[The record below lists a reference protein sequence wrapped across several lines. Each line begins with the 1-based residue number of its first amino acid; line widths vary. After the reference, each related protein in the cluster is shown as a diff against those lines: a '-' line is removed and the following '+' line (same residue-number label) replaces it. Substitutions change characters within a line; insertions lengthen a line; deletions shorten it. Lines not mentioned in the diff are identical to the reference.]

1 MASVKYRVIV
11 DSSGTEKDFMTNV
24 ISYLTGLSSKIA
36 CLNDP
41 DDEYTNASSD
51 HTPSFTF
58 TINGKSILN
67 FTRERE
73 IRYWSNNS
81 IGKVMDG
88 YSVIGQSS
96 NLLYGGNDWTDQ
108 TYRSWHISSIISDS
122 FIVISIQSGGS
133 GSELNSNITA
143 FYVTDGTTNYSSE
156 KHNLNFS
163 LGDYDKEKLFNIS
176 SLSFKSMVEVGSS
189 TGVFTSRFGY
199 KAMPGL
205 IDYIKSSVYTGN
217 SEKLFEIASICDCT
231 EVTPGD
237 TISLKDGSYY
247 SVGPHQ
253 LIKLS

>member
-24 ISYLTGLSSKIA
+24 IAYLKGLSSSID

-41 DDEYTNASSD
+41 DDEYTNASGQ
-51 HTPSFTF
+51 HYPTFTF

-67 FTRERE
+67 LTRERE
-73 IRYWSNNS
+73 IAYWSNNS

-96 NLLYGGNDWTDQ
+96 NLVYGGNAWNDQ

-163 LGDYDKEKLFNIS
+163 LGDYDKENLFNIS
-176 SLSFKSMVEVGSS
+176 ELAFKSMTELGSVTGTFVSRFSFKSM
-189 TGVFTSRFGY
+189 
-199 KAMPGL
+199 PGF
-205 IDYIKSSVYTGN
+205 IDYIKSSVYVTDN
-217 SEKLFEIASICDCT
+217 EKIFETTSICDCT